1 MDRGF
6 CRDGRRRRPT
16 PSRAGSATSNALRAP
31 HFDAA
36 IVGAGPAGS
45 SLALRLARAGRS
57 VALIERSRFPRTKVC
72 GDYLSPSALAAFD
85 EAGVLDRV
93 EQRAHR
99 LRTISLTGFGLG
111 PVRLKLPGRG
121 ALALARSV
129 LDALML
135 DIALAAGARL
145 HIGAYLS
152 SVEHE
157 RRVDVAFR
165 DAEGVER
172 SLTASVL
179 IGADGA
185 WSSVA
190 QHSGLRTTQRTGGR
204 WAVGGHLREQP
215 DGDGDD
221 VAMYLTAEGY
231 YARNPL
237 GGGLVNAM
245 YVMPTAVAPER
256 ADVAVAAITNGRY
269 AFDQGRLERKVAIG
283 PLRYQPKRVASG
295 RILLVGDAAGLLDP
309 FTGQGVPMAVSSSR
323 LAEQAVTY
331 MLEGRDP
338 ARAARTYAA
347 AHDAL
352 VRPRRF
358 AARVIDALLRTRP
371 LRARLFRRVARDVGA
386 AESLLAAVAGAD
398 ANAKISP
405 KLVLGLLT

>member
-1 MDRGF
+1 
-6 CRDGRRRRPT
+6 
-16 PSRAGSATSNALRAP
+16 
-31 HFDAA
+31 
-36 IVGAGPAGS
+36 
-45 SLALRLARAGRS
+45 
-57 VALIERSRFPRTKVC
+57 
-72 GDYLSPSALAAFD
+72 
-85 EAGVLDRV
+85 
-93 EQRAHR
+93 
-99 LRTISLTGFGLG
+99 
-111 PVRLKLPGRG
+111 
-121 ALALARSV
+121 
-129 LDALML
+129 
-135 DIALAAGARL
+135 
-145 HIGAYLS
+145 
-152 SVEHE
+152 
-157 RRVDVAFR
+157 
-165 DAEGVER
+165 
-172 SLTASVL
+172 
-179 IGADGA
+179 
-185 WSSVA
+185 
-190 QHSGLRTTQRTGGR
+190 
-204 WAVGGHLREQP
+204 
-215 DGDGDD
+215 
-221 VAMYLTAEGY
+221 MYLTAEGY